1 MQRPGRILADTNAII
16 ALLRGDEGVA
26 ELLDAAPEVLLSAVV
41 LGELTYGAL
50 NSRAVDANLAK
61 LSDLARQCRFVPV
74 DEPIVAEYG
83 RVKTE
88 LKKQG
93 RPIPENDI
101 WIAAS
106 VLVNDASLLTADA
119 HFEHIHRL
127 SLIRVP
133 APG

>member
-101 WIAAS
+101 WIAA
-106 VLVNDASLLTADA
+106 VARQHLLTIATRDK
-119 HFEHIHRL
+119 HFQAVDDVANEIW
-127 SLIRVP
+127 
-133 APG
+133 

>member
-61 LSDLARQCRFVPV
+61 LSDLARQCRVVPV
-74 DEPIVAEYG
+74 EAPRSA
-83 RVKTE
+83 RH
-88 LKKQG
+88 KK
-93 RPIPENDI
+93 D
-101 WIAAS
+101 S
-106 VLVNDASLLTADA
+106 
-119 HFEHIHRL
+119 
-127 SLIRVP
+127 
-133 APG
+133 

>member
-83 RVKTE
+83 RVNTE
-88 LKKQG
+88 LKQQAK
-93 RPIPENDI
+93 
-101 WIAAS
+101 
-106 VLVNDASLLTADA
+106 LK
-119 HFEHIHRL
+119 
-127 SLIRVP
+127 
-133 APG
+133 